1 MGSLCREVVT
11 LQLGHY
17 SNFVG
22 THWWNIQDAA
32 LCYDVEP
39 SDPYC
44 EISNNVLFREGLTLQ
59 GQPTYTPRLI
69 LMDLKGSLSS
79 LKQEGALYG
88 ISQTEPAVTWKGNL
102 TVHKEDPIIKNQFL
116 QHLDRLSGEVHSNRN
131 PNPTAF
137 QGEERAVPVS
147 VAERPLDLSQ
157 STYRLESNV
166 RVWSDYLRVHL
177 HPKTISVIQQYNHNS
192 SPDRFEAFGFGEKLI
207 RDPAF
212 LDDFEDRLHFYIEE
226 CDYLQGFHVL
236 CDLQDGFAGLSAKVV
251 ELLNDEYGG
260 KGIFTCG
267 FTPTSYTDTNP
278 VKEIYRLLN
287 SVMGIVHLSSRSSI
301 FCPMSLNRNV
311 LGRKRISPVTFPHV
325 MYDASLNYHS
335 SAILAT
341 ALETLTI
348 PYRLQSSTVSLTQLS
363 DALNLSGR
371 KVITASAS
379 VPFPMRDTDTL
390 PDVLCSQQTELPWI
404 GLSPCGE
411 FKDARCFAQSVV
423 IRGVS
428 SEQQVSNL
436 APGVKGASILHT
448 CPTGEDVL
456 STFLHSHF
464 PTTMSAVH
472 LAQTPCKVTTPYPQ
486 FFTPSFNKWGQL
498 TASGLSSASAVESIP
513 VLTALQSSP
522 VLHSVLHNLYR
533 EVSRLNLRKFS
544 TFLSAGT
551 ELDDF
556 KEVLE
561 ELRSLSQCY
570 KMNFDMDESEDDS
583 DAE

>member
-1 MGSLCREVVT
+1 MGSVSREVVT

-22 THWWNIQDAA
+22 THWWNVQDAA
-32 LCYDVEP
+32 LCYDAEP
-39 SDPYC
+39 SNPYS
-44 EISNNVLFREGLTLQ
+44 ELSNNVLFREGLTLQ

-88 ISQTEPAVTWKGNL
+88 VSQTKPALTWKGNL
-102 TVHKEDPIIKNQFL
+102 SVHKEDPIIKNQFL
-116 QHLDRLSGEVHSNRN
+116 QQLDRLSGEVDSNRN
-131 PNPTAF
+131 LDSTAF
-137 QGEERAVPVS
+137 QGEERPAPRPV
-147 VAERPLDLSQ
+147 AGRPLDLSQ
-157 STYRLESNV
+157 SAYQLESNV

-177 HPKTISVIQQYNHNS
+177 HPKTISVIQQYNHGS
-192 SPDRFEAFGFGEKLI
+192 ASDRFEAFGFGEKLV
-207 RDPAF
+207 RDPSF

-226 CDYLQGFHVL
+226 CDYLQGFQVL
-236 CDLQDGFAGLSAKVV
+236 CDLQDGFSGLSAKVV

-278 VKEIYRLLN
+278 VKEVYRLLN

-301 FCPMSLNRNV
+301 FCPMSLNRNA
-311 LGRKRISPVTFPHV
+311 LGRKRPSPVTFPHV

-335 SAILAT
+335 SALLAT
-341 ALETLTI
+341 ALETLTT
-348 PYRLQSSTVSLTQLS
+348 PYRLQPSTVSLTQLT
-363 DALNLSGR
+363 DALNQSGR

-379 VPFPMRDTDTL
+379 IPFPVRDVDTL
-390 PDVLCSQQTELPWI
+390 PDVLCSQHSELPWT
-404 GLSPCGE
+404 GLSPCGD
-411 FKDARCFAQSVV
+411 FKETRCFAQSVV

-428 SEQQVSNL
+428 SERQVSNL
-436 APGVKGASILHT
+436 PPGVKGTSILHA

-464 PTTMSAVH
+464 PTALSAVH
-472 LAQTPCKVTTPYPQ
+472 LAQSPCKVTTPYPQ
-486 FFTPSFNKWGQL
+486 FFTPSFNKEGQL
-498 TASGLSSASAVESIP
+498 IGSGLTSTSAVESIP

-522 VLHSVLHNLYR
+522 VLHSVLRNLHR
-533 EVSRLNLRKFS
+533 EVSRLNLRKFG

-556 KEVLE
+556 REVLE
-561 ELRSLSQCY
+561 ELKTLSQSY
-570 KMNFDMDESEDDS
+570 KMNFEVDESDDS